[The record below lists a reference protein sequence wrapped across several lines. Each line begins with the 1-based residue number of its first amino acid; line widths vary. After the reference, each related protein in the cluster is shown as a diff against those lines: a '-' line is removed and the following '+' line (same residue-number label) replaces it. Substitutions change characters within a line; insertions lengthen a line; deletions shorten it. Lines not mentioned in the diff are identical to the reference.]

1 MIGNFNPWLDDL
13 TIKLSSNLTAVN
25 SHDGKLEVPE
35 LLDDDGIRDDV
46 REPHQEGDEDAA
58 REHVTIVTPYPS
70 VIKAL
75 SPECWHGVRVGHQQA
90 QQPEEGGGQPLAG
103 QRGAHHT

>member
-1 MIGNFNPWLDDL
+1 MIGSFNPWLDDL
-13 TIKLSSNLTAVN
+13 TIKLLSNLTAVN

-58 REHVTIVTPYPS
+58 REHVTIVTPYPCDQDR
-70 VIKAL
+70 
-75 SPECWHGVRVGHQQA
+75 SPERGHGVGVGHQQA
-90 QQPEEGGGQPLAG
+90 QQLEEGGGQPLAG

>member
-1 MIGNFNPWLDDL
+1 MIGSFNPWLDDL

-58 REHVTIVTPYPS
+58 REHVNIVTPYS
-70 VIKAL
+70 
-75 SPECWHGVRVGHQQA
+75 CDQD
-90 QQPEEGGGQPLAG
+90 
-103 QRGAHHT
+103 

>member
-58 REHVTIVTPYPS
+58 REHVTIVTPYQCDQDM
-70 VIKAL
+70 
-75 SPECWHGVRVGHQQA
+75 SPEGWDGVGVGHQQA
-90 QQPEEGGGQPLAG
+90 QQP
-103 QRGAHHT
+103 

>member
-1 MIGNFNPWLDDL
+1 MIGSFNPWLDDL

-58 REHVTIVTPYPS
+58 REHVTIVTLYPCGQDM
-70 VIKAL
+70 
-75 SPECWHGVRVGHQQA
+75 SPESGHGVGVGHQQA

-103 QRGAHHT
+103 QRGAHHA

>member
-1 MIGNFNPWLDDL
+1 MIGSCNPWLDDL

-58 REHVTIVTPYPS
+58 REHVTIVTPYSCDQDMLP
-70 VIKAL
+70 
-75 SPECWHGVRVGHQQA
+75 
-90 QQPEEGGGQPLAG
+90 EGGHRASKWS
-103 QRGAHHT
+103 

>member
-58 REHVTIVTPYPS
+58 REHVTIVTPYPCDQDM
-70 VIKAL
+70 VTRGRAR
-75 SPECWHGVRVGHQQA
+75 CW
-90 QQPEEGGGQPLAG
+90 GGTPAG
-103 QRGAHHT
+103 SAT

>member
-1 MIGNFNPWLDDL
+1 MIGSFNPWLDDL

-58 REHVTIVTPYPS
+58 REHVTIVTPYPCDQDM
-70 VIKAL
+70 VTRGRAR
-75 SPECWHGVRVGHQQA
+75 CW
-90 QQPEEGGGQPLAG
+90 GGTSAG
-103 QRGAHHT
+103 SAT